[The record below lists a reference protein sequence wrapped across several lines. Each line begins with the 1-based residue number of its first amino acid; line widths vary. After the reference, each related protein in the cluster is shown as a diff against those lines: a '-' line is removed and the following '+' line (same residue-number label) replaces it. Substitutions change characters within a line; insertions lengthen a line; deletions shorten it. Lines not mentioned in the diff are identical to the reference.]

1 MKMREKRNFSMPKW
15 FLASNE
21 FKYLTSVKNIVKYNV
36 INWICKIHGIS
47 LITIWYKRYLLQVPL
62 KDIFFSQVISLTL
75 QTRIYIYIYIYICIY
90 IFFLARGLDF
100 SLHTKPSNL
109 EFLTKIR
116 FMLGSK
122 CLWHSVRSIR
132 RLHIL
137 PTCF

>member
-21 FKYLTSVKNIVKYNV
+21 FKYLTSVKNIVKCNV
-36 INWICKIHGIS
+36 INWIRKINGIS
-47 LITIWYKRYLLQVPL
+47 LITIWYKRYSLQVPL
-62 KDIFFSQVISLTL
+62 KDFFFQSSYKLNATNQN
-75 QTRIYIYIYIYICIY
+75 IYIYIYVYF
-90 IFFLARGLDF
+90 FFLARGLDF